1 MSGNIRT
8 PIAEG
13 KTQPSHGR
21 QNTASGKPAFPE
33 AAEASSPAYD
43 PSAATTPDM
52 NSSAIVPGAASSA
65 IVPGTDSSAIAP
77 GAASSAIA
85 PGTDSHAIALPP
97 RSLLLHV
104 CCGPCAVMPITRLL
118 DEGFAVTAWYMNPN
132 IHPLSE
138 YLRRR
143 DTAGECA
150 DRLGIPILYDDASW
164 NVTSW
169 LRAVAGRDTPPQRC
183 AYCCASRIEAAFA
196 TAMRLGFA
204 HVSSSLLYSR
214 YQPHEVIRQTGERLG
229 CADGNGPDFVYRD
242 FREDWQEGI
251 DASKKMELYR
261 QPYCGCIYSEA
272 ERYEKKLARLIKT

>member
-1 MSGNIRT
+1 MSGNISASLT
-8 PIAEG
+8 DVQI
-13 KTQPSHGR
+13 
-21 QNTASGKPAFPE
+21 TASGKPAFPE
-33 AAEASSPAYD
+33 AAETPLLEPMPSSTAEHEMND
-43 PSAATTPDM
+43 STPQCD
-52 NSSAIVPGAASSA
+52 
-65 IVPGTDSSAIAP
+65 
-77 GAASSAIA
+77 
-85 PGTDSHAIALPP
+85 P

-143 DTAGECA
+143 EAASECA
-150 DRLGIPILYDDASW
+150 ERLGIPILYDDTSW
-164 NVTSW
+164 NITSW
-169 LRAVAGRDTPPQRC
+169 LRAVAGRDTAPQRC

-196 TAMRLGFA
+196 TARQLGFA
-204 HVSSSLLYSR
+204 FVSSSLLYSR
-214 YQPHEVIRQTGERLG
+214 YQPHEVIRQTGERLA
-229 CADGNGPDFVYRD
+229 CADGTGPDFVYRD

-251 DASKKMELYR
+251 DRSKEMELYR

>member
-1 MSGNIRT
+1 MSGNIST
-8 PIAEG
+8 PLTEG
-13 KTQPSHGR
+13 KAQPSER
-21 QNTASGKPAFPE
+21 QQNSASGKFSLPE
-33 AAEASSPAYD
+33 AVEASSP
-43 PSAATTPDM
+43 TP
-52 NSSAIVPGAASSA
+52 VPFDAL
-65 IVPGTDSSAIAP
+65 
-77 GAASSAIA
+77 A
-85 PGTDSHAIALPP
+85 PGTTAATERNP

-169 LRAVAGRDTPPQRC
+169 LRAVAGRDTAPQRC
-183 AYCCASRIEAAFA
+183 AYCCASRIEAVFA
-196 TAMRLGFA
+196 TAKRLGFG

-229 CADGNGPDFVYRD
+229 RTDGTGPDFVYRD

-251 DASKKMELYR
+251 DASRKMELYR

-272 ERYEKKLARLIKT
+272 ERYEKKLARLIQP